1 MAWTKKNKPT
11 VRGPAVLTDDERYD
25 AAQSYFYNWLSR
37 AELAGLP
44 KTAPREPQPGE
55 I

>member
-1 MAWTKKNKPT
+1 MARPKSRPA
-11 VRGPAVLTDDERYD
+11 GPADITDQERYD

-37 AELAGLP
+37 AELAGIP
-44 KTAPREPQPGE
+44 KEPYREPEPGE